1 VETKNQII
9 RANLRLVV
17 SVAKKYVDHP
27 DALFD
32 LVSEG
37 NMSLYRAVEKFDYG
51 RGFKFSTYA
60 MWAIKKNYIRAY
72 QERMRL
78 ENRFHTS
85 QDEALAAATEW
96 RSDPWAEERAQQQ
109 REVDVAKILGCLT
122 ERERD
127 IVALRYG
134 LTGVAQAQTLEEI
147 GSHLGVS
154 KERVR
159 QLERRALAKLRE
171 AAEAERIE
179 SVVA

>member
-1 VETKNQII
+1 
-9 RANLRLVV
+9 
-17 SVAKKYVDHP
+17 
-27 DALFD
+27 
-32 LVSEG
+32 
-37 NMSLYRAVEKFDYG
+37 
-51 RGFKFSTYA
+51 